1 MRRAGSTPGYR
12 WTRSDRVTRT
22 LPLRAR
28 PPEPPVTAHDPE
40 MVPGFLTKAVELLL
54 GREGRSLHLKAV
66 GWATVI
72 LGVTV
77 LVGSWAVLV
86 AEQRDPHATITTYP
100 RALWWSAETATTVGY
115 GDFYPL
121 TLWGRL
127 VALVVMGVGITT
139 YGMVT
144 AALATWFVGH
154 EQQRRHRLSAAAE
167 QTARH
172 GREETSQVL
181 HERFDRIER
190 LLADAGRRPPE

>member
-1 MRRAGSTPGYR
+1 
-12 WTRSDRVTRT
+12 
-22 LPLRAR
+22 
-28 PPEPPVTAHDPE
+28 
-40 MVPGFLTKAVELLL
+40 MVPVILTKAVELLL

-66 GWATVI
+66 GWATVV
-72 LGVTV
+72 LALTL

-86 AEQRDPHATITTYP
+86 AEQHAPRATLTTYP

-115 GDFYPL
+115 GDFFPV

-127 VALVVMGVGITT
+127 VAVVVMGVGITT

-154 EQQRRHRLSAAAE
+154 EQNRRHRLATAAE

-172 GREETSQVL
+172 VREETTQLL
-181 HERFDRIER
+181 HARFDRIEQ
-190 LLADAGRRPPE
+190 LLADSGRRPPE